1 MAKLNAGSDS
11 DEELP
16 CLSAL
21 LWSGAAITAPTTPS
35 GKPRSIIDRSQLP
48 RKDTG
53 HERDSQTG
61 HCNVTVRQ
69 ISDASPRNKP
79 VVKQRPLDSL
89 KVTSVNSLLLP
100 KSNGLLDHTEN
111 TKSANE
117 FPAANHR
124 NRSSPRRLAKAPVDY
139 SKFAASLSEASISLS
154 DDDENTT
161 DLSGFI
167 VSDSASDEEVSTSK
181 PRRRQAGQQ
190 LSTIHVAK
198 SKTEP
203 FISPKKSAFRKS
215 NSSGAPEL
223 CPQSRIGSRTPHS
236 SSTLIESNSDLAE
249 PISELKL

>member
-35 GKPRSIIDRSQLP
+35 GKPRSTIDWSQLP
-48 RKDTG
+48 CKDTG

-61 HCNVTVRQ
+61 HCVAPRQ
-69 ISDASPRNKP
+69 ISNASHLNKS
-79 VVKQRPLDSL
+79 VVKQRPLGSL
-89 KVTSVNSLLLP
+89 KVTSVNSSLLP
-100 KSNGLLDHTEN
+100 TSNGLLDHTEN
-111 TKSANE
+111 LKSAKE
-117 FPAANHR
+117 FPAANYR

-154 DDDENTT
+154 NDDENTT

-167 VSDSASDEEVSTSK
+167 SFDSTSDEEVLTSK
-181 PRRRQAGQQ
+181 PRRRQAVQQ
-190 LSTIHVAK
+190 MSTIHATK

-203 FISPKKSAFRKS
+203 FISPKKSASRKF

-223 CPQSRIGSRTPHS
+223 FPESRIGSRTPHS
-236 SSTLIESNSDLAE
+236 SSTLIGSNSDLEE

>member
-21 LWSGAAITAPTTPS
+21 LWSGAATIAPTTPS
-35 GKPRSIIDRSQLP
+35 GKPRSTIDRSQLP

-53 HERDSQTG
+53 HERYSQARQ
-61 HCNVTVRQ
+61 CNVAPIQ

-79 VVKQRPLDSL
+79 VVKQRPLRSL

-111 TKSANE
+111 MKSAKE
-117 FPAANHR
+117 FPAANQM

-139 SKFAASLSEASISLS
+139 SKFATSLSEASISLS

-167 VSDSASDEEVSTSK
+167 ASDSTSDEEASTSK
-181 PRRRQAGQQ
+181 PRRRQDGQQ
-190 LSTIHVAK
+190 LSTVHATK

-203 FISPKKSAFRKS
+203 CISAKKSAFRKF
-215 NSSGAPEL
+215 NSPEAPEL
-223 CPQSRIGSRTPHS
+223 CPESRIGSRTPHS
-236 SSTLIESNSDLAE
+236 SSTLIGSNSDLAE